1 MVRIDKWLWAARFF
15 KTRSLAKKHIEQ
27 GKIKVNGQ
35 RCKPARTIEVG
46 DQVSIK
52 KGQTQWLVDV
62 LELSE
67 QRGPAKVAQNL
78 YQETQAS
85 QKAREDKQLLNKLE
99 YHSTPKPEGRP
110 SKKDRREIQKLKKK
124 F

>member
-1 MVRIDKWLWAARFF
+1 MVRIDKWLWAARFY
-15 KTRSLAKKHIEQ
+15 KTRSLAKKNIEQ

-35 RCKPARTIEVG
+35 RCKAARTIEVG

-52 KGQTQWLVDV
+52 KAQVHWIVDV

-67 QRGPAKVAQNL
+67 HRGPAKVAQTL
-78 YQETQAS
+78 YQETEAS

-110 SKKDRREIQKLKKK
+110 SKKDRRELQKLKKK
-124 F
+124 Q